1 MICNNCKK
9 IIEDDCKHCPF
20 CGNIPQKSVSESNAP
35 SDIEKG
41 FSCLELK
48 QWDEADLFFKNAI
61 KNNENKVEGY
71 IGRILARY
79 KVDSI
84 DNLVLKHKKFTNNNN
99 FKLALKYADTEY
111 AEYLKDCAKKSD
123 LARKKKQKQIFGI
136 GFVCFTSVMIL
147 SVLAYCVFIPF
158 GRNYYYKSL
167 VANGELDK
175 AIKSYNNSKWF
186 EYDEKAKD
194 LFYESSLEFIEINDY
209 KTAENCFEILK
220 DYKDGEKYYNYCKA
234 QNLLADND
242 LKAYDYFVKLD
253 DFLDC
258 KKIIE
263 TNEHFITLNK
273 LQGEWKY
280 PETTLSDIDNYMLG
294 EGYTVDAENGIYKKN
309 IDSVVSFEPKREAV
323 HENSIKIDGSTVNG
337 FVNGKFEISSSGKI
351 NIHCE
356 DGLWT
361 YLELNED
368 GTISLDNVTDGIY
381 PFIKW
386 KKLNNKSST

>member
-1 MICNNCKK
+1 MFIKCIIKLRGGFMICNNCKK
-9 IIEDDCKHCPF
+9 TIEDDCKYCPF
-20 CGNIPQKSVSESNAP
+20 CGNIPQKAASELNVP
-35 SDIEKG
+35 SDVEEG
-41 FSCLELK
+41 FSSHKLK
-48 QWDEADLFFKNAI
+48 QYGETDL
-61 KNNENKVEGY
+61 
-71 IGRILARY
+71 
-79 KVDSI
+79 
-84 DNLVLKHKKFTNNNN
+84 T
-99 FKLALKYADTEY
+99 
-111 AEYLKDCAKKSD
+111 
-123 LARKKKQKQIFGI
+123 RKKKRISGI
-136 GFVCFTSVMIL
+136 SFVCIISVVIL
-147 SVLAYCVFIPF
+147 SVLAYCIFVPF

-194 LFYESSLEFIEINDY
+194 LFYESSLEFIKTNDY
-209 KTAENCFEILK
+209 KTAENYFETLK

-273 LQGEWKY
+273 LQGEWKC
-280 PETTLSDIDNYMLG
+280 PETPLSDIDNYMLG
-294 EGYTVDAENGIYKKN
+294 EGYTIESKSGVYIKHKN
-309 IDSVVSFEPKREAV
+309 SIVSFKIKRETV
-323 HENSIKIDGSTVNG
+323 HENSIKIDGSTVGG
-337 FVNGKFEISSSGKI
+337 FVNGKFEIDSSGKI
-351 NIHCE
+351 NIHCN

-368 GTISLDNVTDGIY
+368 GTISLDNVTNGIY

-386 KKLNNKSST
+386 EKSNNIG